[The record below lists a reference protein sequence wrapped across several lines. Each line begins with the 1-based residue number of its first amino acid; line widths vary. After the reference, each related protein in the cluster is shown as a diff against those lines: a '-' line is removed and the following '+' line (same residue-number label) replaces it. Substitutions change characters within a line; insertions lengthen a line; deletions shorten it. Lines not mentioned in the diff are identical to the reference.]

1 MTSFSEPILRHLKAI
16 HEELGETSAS
26 SGPVSFDKFLG
37 DVTSTAYDAMAPLV
51 CDESY
56 PLSNYF
62 ISSSHNTYLSG
73 NQLYGRAST
82 DAYKNVL
89 TRGCRCVEID
99 VWDGEDDS
107 SSSSA
112 SSDDEQAEG
121 DHKEGRF
128 KKLRGRF
135 KRELGLGAK
144 GKPKVESRAD
154 SPPTDASEYKM
165 PTPWRSQ
172 FRRTEPVVLHGHT
185 ATREVPFRQVC
196 ETIGRHAFQTTDLP
210 LIVSLEIHTCPEQQK
225 IMVEIMKDLW
235 KDCLVDRS
243 PSDELNT
250 PLPSLLSLRRKILI
264 KVKYSPPQATSV
276 RTKHDARVESAA
288 QQASAGVS
296 SDEETQLETK
306 QKMSSI
312 IDALSSM
319 GVYTRACHFKNFD
332 QPEATIP
339 THVFALS
346 EKRLREIHE
355 HDPSALFRHNK
366 HFLMRAYPKGLR
378 VSSSNLDPAVFW
390 RQGVQIVALNWQSK
404 DEANQLNEAM
414 FAGSGGWVLKPEGY
428 RAESRSTAQSAAAK
442 RATLDLKIEFLAGQN
457 LYFVNDGNEQ
467 KRFRPRVKCELH
479 VERSEERQRGKI
491 PEGGKTKEGELK
503 RKIESEKATAD
514 PDFGRQ
520 VVEFYDVKGVVPELS
535 FVRVKVISEDTFGR
549 DKLAFWACFRLD
561 RLQEGYR
568 LMRLHDVSGE
578 LSPDAVLLVRV
589 RKDLSFDDKVQ

>member
-16 HEELGETSAS
+16 HEELGETSRP

-37 DVTSTAYDAMAPLV
+37 DVTSPAYDATAPLV

-56 PLSNYF
+56 PISNYF

-107 SSSSA
+107 SSST

-121 DHKEGRF
+121 DHKGSRF

-144 GKPKVESRAD
+144 GKPKVDSRAD

-172 FRRTEPVVLHGHT
+172 SRRTEPVVLHGHT

-196 ETIGRHAFQTTDLP
+196 ETIGRYAFQITDLP
-210 LIVSLEIHTCPEQQK
+210 LIVSLEIHTSPEQQR

-250 PLPSLLSLRRKILI
+250 PLPSLASLRRKILI
-264 KVKYSPPQATSV
+264 KVKYSPPQATSAK
-276 RTKHDARVESAA
+276 TKHGARMESAA
-288 QQASAGVS
+288 QQASARVS

-306 QKMSSI
+306 QKKSSI

-332 QPEATIP
+332 QPGKRPASQHISRDYYAEHADLYHRSYDPYACVRLVGEEAQRDTRARSFSAVS
-339 THVFALS
+339 TQQS
-346 EKRLREIHE
+346 EFDRLR
-355 HDPSALFRHNK
+355 
-366 HFLMRAYPKGLR
+366 
-378 VSSSNLDPAVFW
+378 
-390 RQGVQIVALNWQSK
+390 
-404 DEANQLNEAM
+404 
-414 FAGSGGWVLKPEGY
+414 
-428 RAESRSTAQSAAAK
+428 
-442 RATLDLKIEFLAGQN
+442 
-457 LYFVNDGNEQ
+457 
-467 KRFRPRVKCELH
+467 
-479 VERSEERQRGKI
+479 
-491 PEGGKTKEGELK
+491 
-503 RKIESEKATAD
+503 
-514 PDFGRQ
+514 
-520 VVEFYDVKGVVPELS
+520 LS
-535 FVRVKVISEDTFGR
+535 
-549 DKLAFWACFRLD
+549 
-561 RLQEGYR
+561 
-568 LMRLHDVSGE
+568 
-578 LSPDAVLLVRV
+578 
-589 RKDLSFDDKVQ
+589 